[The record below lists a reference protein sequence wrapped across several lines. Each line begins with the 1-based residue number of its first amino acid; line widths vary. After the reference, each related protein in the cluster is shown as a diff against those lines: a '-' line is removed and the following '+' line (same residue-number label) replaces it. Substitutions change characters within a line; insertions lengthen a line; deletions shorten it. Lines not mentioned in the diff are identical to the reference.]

1 MSGGRTQAAPG
12 FPARIVARARGL
24 GASVLAFSTLLVCN
38 GLQVLSLVVR
48 PFSARGFRRVNRWIA
63 NTWWGAC
70 VLWARKCNG
79 TRVVVTGDDLPD
91 RENAI
96 VVSNHQEMSD
106 IPVLMDLALS
116 KRRLGDMKWF
126 VKNPVKYVP
135 GVGWGM
141 LFLDCLFVKRNWTR
155 DRSSILATFDR
166 LRRHA
171 TPHWVISFVEGTR
184 ARPTKLE
191 ASRAFALSRG
201 MQPTRHVLIP
211 RTKGFVATT
220 EGLRG
225 HAQAVY
231 DMTIGYV
238 DGVPS
243 LWQWV
248 QGRVRTVHVHVRRF
262 AAEDLPVDGE
272 ALSEWLLERFRVKD
286 ELLERFCRDGAF
298 VAREGAA

>member
-1 MSGGRTQAAPG
+1 MSFGRLPAASNLPK
-12 FPARIVARARGL
+12 RVAAWFRGA
-24 GASVLAFSTLLVCN
+24 GASTLAFTTLIGFN
-38 GLQVLSLVVR
+38 GLQVLSLAVR
-48 PFSARGFRRVNRWIA
+48 PLSGTAFRRTNRWLA

-70 VLWARKCNG
+70 VLWARKVYR
-79 TRVVVTGDDLPD
+79 TRVVVTGDDLPV

-106 IPVLMDLALS
+106 IPVLMDLALT

-126 VKNPVKYVP
+126 VKNPVKFVP

-155 DRSSILATFDR
+155 DRASILATFDR

-184 ARPTKLE
+184 ARPAKIE
-191 ASRAFALSRG
+191 ASRAYAVSHGLT
-201 MQPTRHVLIP
+201 PTRHVLIP

-243 LWQWV
+243 LWQWL

-262 AAEDLPVDGE
+262 AAEDLPADGD
-272 ALSEWLLERFRVKD
+272 ALSAWLVERFRVKD
-286 ELLERFCRDGAF
+286 DLLDRFCRDGSFPA
-298 VAREGAA
+298 AEGAA